1 MKSPAVS
8 CCGKS
13 GPASVDSLHLRAP
26 EQVCTEADL
35 IRVVEIGRGDSA
47 YTETF
52 LALLD
57 ERHAVYEGVS
67 TPAVTRMRAALLLAL
82 AHRAL
87 PTSAL
92 PFVLEELETAHDA
105 WLTAVAAHVL
115 RKHPE
120 PLPSF
125 AQPLLS
131 AILYIR
137 HRDDIVRLENYGGHG
152 PGGETTTAMAEVM
165 RTIAWLGRCGVTCLP
180 TLEDLLAQCPG
191 PATSAMA
198 ANAIKAIRDDDQ
210 APPAEC
216 CGGGEATRALPRRA
230 EKDISSLRLQDHSG
244 AELSFADAF
253 HGRPSIVVFFYTRCD
268 NPAKCPLT
276 MYKFGSLQ
284 RLLQDSGIGDAIG
297 TAAITYDPE
306 YDRAERLLQYAHS
319 WGVKPSALH
328 RVLRTVGEFS
338 ALREYFELG
347 VNFGASGIV
356 NRHQLEAY
364 VLDQQGQIAHVVA
377 RRRWDE
383 AELVRLATSLV
394 GPLSLG
400 DPSGA
405 SNGRASRVN

>member
-1 MKSPAVS
+1 MRSPAVS

-13 GPASVDSLHLRAP
+13 GPASVEMLDLRAP
-26 EQVCTEADL
+26 EQVRTEADL

-57 ERHAVYEGVS
+57 ERHGVYRGVG

-87 PTSAL
+87 PTAAL

-131 AILYIR
+131 ATLYIR
-137 HRDDIVRLENYGGHG
+137 HRDDVVRLANYGGHG
-152 PGGETTTAMAEVM
+152 PGGESTTAMAEVM
-165 RTIAWLGRCGVTCLP
+165 RTIGWLGRCGEACLSS
-180 TLEDLLAQCPG
+180 LEDLLAQNPG

-198 ANAIKAIRDDDQ
+198 AAAIKAIREDDQ

-216 CGGGEATRALPRRA
+216 CGGGEAPRALLRGA
-230 EKDISSLRLQDHSG
+230 AKDISSLRLQDHSG
-244 AELSFADAF
+244 AELTFADAF

-284 RLLQDSGIGDAIG
+284 RLLQGSALGDAIG

-306 YDRAERLLQYAHS
+306 YDRSERLLQYAHS
-319 WGVKPSALH
+319 WGVKPSPQH

-364 VLDQQGQIAHVVA
+364 VLDKKGHIAHVVT

-383 AELVRLATSLV
+383 AELVRLAATLV
-394 GPLSLG
+394 GPPSLDG
-400 DPSGA
+400 PDVDSPTAGHPD
-405 SNGRASRVN
+405 